1 MRFLSPKVLIISIIQ
16 IALTVILLVA
26 LARLLDPARLR
37 QLLQAA
43 DPVWLMIGFVILA
56 AQQIISAERWRLV
69 VVALS
74 APRYRMSFYLFWQ
87 GLSMLCSM
95 VLPSIIGA
103 DLVRTYVLSG
113 RTPIGTAVRI
123 VLIDRAL
130 GLLALATLVIVSVL
144 ILPRFFIAQPLL
156 LLSVAI
162 AVCGLATYLVLTRLV
177 PRLKGAQ
184 RAALAARELG
194 LDLRRTVEGSG
205 RARVILISLTLHL
218 LSVFAF
224 VSLGNAIGMPEV
236 DFVHYLAI
244 VSCALLVTI
253 IPISIGG
260 WGIRESA
267 LVIGFGLLSVEPER
281 AFTLSATFGLLVML
295 SSAVVALLGIPTF
308 FQKPIEDLVDAR

>member
-1 MRFLSPKVLIISIIQ
+1 MRFLSPKVLIISVIQ
-16 IALTVILLVA
+16 IALTVVLLVA
-26 LARLLDPARLR
+26 LARLLDPAKLR

-43 DPVWLMIGFVILA
+43 NPVWLTVGFLILT

-69 VVALS
+69 AVALS
-74 APRYRMSFYLFWQ
+74 APQYRMWFYLFWQ

-103 DLVRTYVLSG
+103 DLVRTYALSG
-113 RTPIGTAVRI
+113 RTPIGMVVRI
-123 VLIDRAL
+123 LLIDRAL
-130 GLLALATLVIVSVL
+130 GLLALATLVMVSVL
-144 ILPRFFIAQPLL
+144 VLPGFFSAQPLL

-162 AVCGLATYLVLTRLV
+162 AVCGPATYLALTRLV
-177 PRLKGAQ
+177 PRLRGTQ
-184 RAALAARELG
+184 RLVLAARELG
-194 LDLRRTVEGSG
+194 LDLKRTVEGKGST
-205 RARVILISLTLHL
+205 RVILISLSLHL

-224 VSLGNAIGMPEV
+224 LALGNAIGMPEV

-253 IPISIGG
+253 IPIYIGG

-267 LVIGFGLLSVEPER
+267 LVIGFGLVSVEPER

-295 SSAVVALLGIPTF
+295 SSAVVALLGTPTF
-308 FQKPIEDLVDAR
+308 FQKPIDDPVDAR

>member
-1 MRFLSPKVLIISIIQ
+1 MRFLSPKVLIISAIQ
-16 IALTVILLVA
+16 IALTVVLLVA
-26 LARLLDPARLR
+26 LARVLDPAKLR

-43 DPVWLMIGFVILA
+43 NPVWLTVGFIILT

-74 APRYRMSFYLFWQ
+74 APQYRMWFYLFWQ
-87 GLSMLCSM
+87 GLSMLCAM

-103 DLVRTYVLSG
+103 DLVRTYALSG
-113 RTPIGTAVRI
+113 CTPIGTVVRI

-130 GLLALATLVIVSVL
+130 GLLAHATLVMVSVL
-144 ILPRFFIAQPLL
+144 VLPGFFSAQPLL

-162 AVCGLATYLVLTRLV
+162 AVCGPATYLVLTRLV
-177 PRLKGAQ
+177 PRLRGTQ
-184 RAALAARELG
+184 RLVLAARELG
-194 LDLRRTVEGSG
+194 LDLKRTVEGKGST
-205 RARVILISLTLHL
+205 RVILISLSLHL

-224 VSLGNAIGMPEV
+224 LALGNAIGMPEV

-267 LVIGFGLLSVEPER
+267 LVIGFGLVSVEPER

-295 SSAVVALLGIPTF
+295 SSAVVALLGTPTF
-308 FQKPIEDLVDAR
+308 FQKPIEDPVDAR

>member
-1 MRFLSPKVLIISIIQ
+1 MRFLSPKVLIISVIQ
-16 IALTVILLVA
+16 IALTVVLLVA
-26 LARLLDPARLR
+26 LARLLDPAKLR

-43 DPVWLMIGFVILA
+43 NPVWLTVGFAILT

-69 VVALS
+69 AVALS
-74 APRYRMSFYLFWQ
+74 APQYRMWFYLFWQ

-103 DLVRTYVLSG
+103 DLVRTYALSG
-113 RTPIGTAVRI
+113 RTPIGMVVRI

-144 ILPRFFIAQPLL
+144 VLPGFFSAQPLL

-162 AVCGLATYLVLTRLV
+162 AVCGPATYLALTRLV
-177 PRLKGAQ
+177 PRLRGTQ
-184 RAALAARELG
+184 RLVLAARELG
-194 LDLRRTVEGSG
+194 LDLKRTVEGKGST
-205 RARVILISLTLHL
+205 RVILISLSLHL

-224 VSLGNAIGMPEV
+224 LALGNAIGMPEV

-267 LVIGFGLLSVEPER
+267 LVIGFGLVSVEPER

-308 FQKPIEDLVDAR
+308 FQKPIEDPVDAR

>member
-1 MRFLSPKVLIISIIQ
+1 MRFLSPKVLIISAIQ
-16 IALTVILLVA
+16 IALTVVLLVA
-26 LARLLDPARLR
+26 LARVLDPAKLR

-43 DPVWLMIGFVILA
+43 NPVWLTVGFIILT

-74 APRYRMSFYLFWQ
+74 APQYRMWFYLFWQ
-87 GLSMLCSM
+87 GLSMLCAM

-103 DLVRTYVLSG
+103 DLVRTYALSG
-113 RTPIGTAVRI
+113 CTPIGTVVRI

-130 GLLALATLVIVSVL
+130 GLLALATLVMVSVL
-144 ILPRFFIAQPLL
+144 VLPGFFSAQPLL

-162 AVCGLATYLVLTRLV
+162 AVCGPATYLVLTRLV
-177 PRLKGAQ
+177 PRLRGTQ
-184 RAALAARELG
+184 RLVLAARELG
-194 LDLRRTVEGSG
+194 LDLKRTVEGKGST
-205 RARVILISLTLHL
+205 RVILISLSLHL

-224 VSLGNAIGMPEV
+224 LALGNAIGMPEV

-267 LVIGFGLLSVEPER
+267 LVIGFGLVSVDPER

-295 SSAVVALLGIPTF
+295 SSAVVALLGTPTF
-308 FQKPIEDLVDAR
+308 FQKPIEDPVDAR

>member
-1 MRFLSPKVLIISIIQ
+1 MRFLSPKVLIISVIQ
-16 IALTVILLVA
+16 IALTVVLLVA
-26 LARLLDPARLR
+26 LARLLDPAKLR

-43 DPVWLMIGFVILA
+43 NPVWLTVGFLILT

-69 VVALS
+69 AVALS
-74 APRYRMSFYLFWQ
+74 APQYRMWFYLFWQ

-103 DLVRTYVLSG
+103 DLVRTYALSG
-113 RTPIGTAVRI
+113 RTPIGMVVRI

-144 ILPRFFIAQPLL
+144 VLPGFFSAQPLL

-162 AVCGLATYLVLTRLV
+162 AVCGPATYLALTRLV
-177 PRLKGAQ
+177 PRLRGTQ
-184 RAALAARELG
+184 RLVLAARELG
-194 LDLRRTVEGSG
+194 LDLRRTVEGKGS
-205 RARVILISLTLHL
+205 ARVILISLSLHL

-224 VSLGNAIGMPEV
+224 LARGNAIGMPEV

-267 LVIGFGLLSVEPER
+267 LVIGFGLVSVEPER

-295 SSAVVALLGIPTF
+295 SSAVVALLGTPTF
-308 FQKPIEDLVDAR
+308 FQKPIDDPVDAR

>member
-1 MRFLSPKVLIISIIQ
+1 MRFLSPKVLIISAIQ
-16 IALTVILLVA
+16 IALTVVLLVA
-26 LARLLDPARLR
+26 LARVLDPAKLR

-43 DPVWLMIGFVILA
+43 NPVWLTVGFIILT

-74 APRYRMSFYLFWQ
+74 APQYRMWFYLFWQ

-103 DLVRTYVLSG
+103 DLVRTYALSG
-113 RTPIGTAVRI
+113 RTPIGTVVRI

-144 ILPRFFIAQPLL
+144 VLPGFFSAQPLL

-162 AVCGLATYLVLTRLV
+162 AVCGPATYLVLTRLV
-177 PRLKGAQ
+177 PRLRGTQ
-184 RAALAARELG
+184 RLVLAARELG
-194 LDLRRTVEGSG
+194 LDLKRTVEGKGST
-205 RARVILISLTLHL
+205 RVILISLSLHL

-224 VSLGNAIGMPEV
+224 LALGNAIGMPEV

-267 LVIGFGLLSVEPER
+267 LVIGFGLVSVEPER

-295 SSAVVALLGIPTF
+295 SSAVVALLGTPTF
-308 FQKPIEDLVDAR
+308 FQKSIEDPVDAR

>member
-1 MRFLSPKVLIISIIQ
+1 MRFLSPKVLIISVIQ
-16 IALTVILLVA
+16 IALTVVLLVA
-26 LARLLDPARLR
+26 LARLLDPAKLR

-43 DPVWLMIGFVILA
+43 NPVWLTVGFLILT

-69 VVALS
+69 AVALS
-74 APRYRMSFYLFWQ
+74 APQYRMWFYLFWQ
-87 GLSMLCSM
+87 GLSMLCAM

-103 DLVRTYVLSG
+103 DLVRTYALSG
-113 RTPIGTAVRI
+113 RTPIGMVVRI

-144 ILPRFFIAQPLL
+144 VLPGFFSAQPLL

-162 AVCGLATYLVLTRLV
+162 AVCGPATYLALTRLV
-177 PRLKGAQ
+177 PRLRGTQ
-184 RAALAARELG
+184 RLVLAARELG
-194 LDLRRTVEGSG
+194 LDLKRTVEGKGST
-205 RARVILISLTLHL
+205 RVILISLSLHL

-224 VSLGNAIGMPEV
+224 LALGNAIGMPEV

-267 LVIGFGLLSVEPER
+267 LVIGFGLVSVEPER

-295 SSAVVALLGIPTF
+295 SSAVVALLGTPTF
-308 FQKPIEDLVDAR
+308 FQKPIEDPVDAR

>member
-1 MRFLSPKVLIISIIQ
+1 
-16 IALTVILLVA
+16 
-26 LARLLDPARLR
+26 
-37 QLLQAA
+37 
-43 DPVWLMIGFVILA
+43 
-56 AQQIISAERWRLV
+56 
-69 VVALS
+69 
-74 APRYRMSFYLFWQ
+74 MSFYLFWQ

-162 AVCGLATYLVLTRLV
+162 AVCGPATYLVLTRLV

>member
-1 MRFLSPKVLIISIIQ
+1 MRFLSPKVLIISVIQ
-16 IALTVILLVA
+16 IALTVVLLVA
-26 LARLLDPARLR
+26 LARLLDPAKLR

-43 DPVWLMIGFVILA
+43 NPVWLTVGFLILT

-69 VVALS
+69 AVALS
-74 APRYRMSFYLFWQ
+74 APQYRMWFYLFWQ

-103 DLVRTYVLSG
+103 DLVRTYALSG
-113 RTPIGTAVRI
+113 RTPIGMVVRI

-144 ILPRFFIAQPLL
+144 VLPSFFSAQPLL

-162 AVCGLATYLVLTRLV
+162 AVCGPATYLALTRLV
-177 PRLKGAQ
+177 PRLRGTQ
-184 RAALAARELG
+184 RLVLAARELG
-194 LDLRRTVEGSG
+194 LDLRRTVEGKGS
-205 RARVILISLTLHL
+205 ARVILISLSLHL

-224 VSLGNAIGMPEV
+224 LALGNAIGMPEV

-267 LVIGFGLLSVEPER
+267 LVIGFGLVSVEPER

-295 SSAVVALLGIPTF
+295 SSAVVALLGTPTF
-308 FQKPIEDLVDAR
+308 FQKPIDDPVDAR

>member
-1 MRFLSPKVLIISIIQ
+1 MRFLSPKVLIISAIQ
-16 IALTVILLVA
+16 IALTVVLLVA
-26 LARLLDPARLR
+26 LARVLDPAKLR

-43 DPVWLMIGFVILA
+43 NPVWLTVGFIILT
-56 AQQIISAERWRLV
+56 AQQIISTERWRLV

-74 APRYRMSFYLFWQ
+74 APQYRMWFYLFWQ
-87 GLSMLCSM
+87 GLSMLCAM

-103 DLVRTYVLSG
+103 DLVRTYALSG
-113 RTPIGTAVRI
+113 RTPIGTVVRI

-130 GLLALATLVIVSVL
+130 GLLALATLVMVSVL
-144 ILPRFFIAQPLL
+144 VLPGFFSAQPLL

-162 AVCGLATYLVLTRLV
+162 AVCGPATYLVLTRLV
-177 PRLKGAQ
+177 PRLRGTQ
-184 RAALAARELG
+184 RLVLAARELG
-194 LDLRRTVEGSG
+194 LDLKRTVEGKGST
-205 RARVILISLTLHL
+205 RVILISLSLHL

-224 VSLGNAIGMPEV
+224 LALGNAIGMPEV

-267 LVIGFGLLSVEPER
+267 LVIGFGLVSVEPER

-295 SSAVVALLGIPTF
+295 SSAVVALLGTPTF
-308 FQKPIEDLVDAR
+308 FQKPIEDPVDAR

>member
-1 MRFLSPKVLIISIIQ
+1 MRFLSPKVLIISVIQ
-16 IALTVILLVA
+16 IALTVVLLVA
-26 LARLLDPARLR
+26 LARLLDPAKLR

-43 DPVWLMIGFVILA
+43 NPVWLTVGFLILT

-69 VVALS
+69 AVALS
-74 APRYRMSFYLFWQ
+74 APQYRMWFYLFWQ

-103 DLVRTYVLSG
+103 DLVRTYALSG
-113 RTPIGTAVRI
+113 RTPIGMVVRI

-144 ILPRFFIAQPLL
+144 VLPGFFSAQPLL

-162 AVCGLATYLVLTRLV
+162 AVCGPATYLALTRLV
-177 PRLKGAQ
+177 PRLRGTQ
-184 RAALAARELG
+184 RLVLAARELG
-194 LDLRRTVEGSG
+194 LDLRRTVEGKGS
-205 RARVILISLTLHL
+205 ARVILISLSLHL

-224 VSLGNAIGMPEV
+224 LALGNAIGMPEV

-267 LVIGFGLLSVEPER
+267 LVIGFGLVSVEPER

-295 SSAVVALLGIPTF
+295 SSAVVALLGTPTF
-308 FQKPIEDLVDAR
+308 FQKPIDDPVDAR

>member
-1 MRFLSPKVLIISIIQ
+1 MRFLSPKVLIISAIQ
-16 IALTVILLVA
+16 IALTVVLLVA
-26 LARLLDPARLR
+26 LARVLDPAKLR

-43 DPVWLMIGFVILA
+43 NPVWLTVGIVILT

-69 VVALS
+69 AVALS
-74 APRYRMSFYLFWQ
+74 APQYRMWFYLFWQ

-103 DLVRTYVLSG
+103 DLVRTYALSG
-113 RTPIGTAVRI
+113 RTPIGMVVRI

-144 ILPRFFIAQPLL
+144 VLPGFFSAQPLL

-162 AVCGLATYLVLTRLV
+162 AVCGPATYLVLTRLV
-177 PRLKGAQ
+177 PRLRGTQ
-184 RAALAARELG
+184 RLVLAARELG
-194 LDLRRTVEGSG
+194 LDLKRTVEGKGST
-205 RARVILISLTLHL
+205 RVILISLSLHL

-224 VSLGNAIGMPEV
+224 LALGNAIGMPEV

-267 LVIGFGLLSVEPER
+267 LVIGFGLVSVEPER

-295 SSAVVALLGIPTF
+295 SSAVVALLGTPTF
-308 FQKPIEDLVDAR
+308 FQKPIDDPVDAR

>member
-1 MRFLSPKVLIISIIQ
+1 MRFLSPKVLIISAIQ
-16 IALTVILLVA
+16 IALTVVLLVA
-26 LARLLDPARLR
+26 LARVLDPAKLR

-43 DPVWLMIGFVILA
+43 NPVWLTVGFIILT

-74 APRYRMSFYLFWQ
+74 APQYRMWFYLFWQ
-87 GLSMLCSM
+87 GLSMLCGM

-103 DLVRTYVLSG
+103 DLVRTYALSG
-113 RTPIGTAVRI
+113 RTPIGTVVRI

-144 ILPRFFIAQPLL
+144 VLPGFFSAQPLL

-162 AVCGLATYLVLTRLV
+162 AVCGPATYLVLTRLV
-177 PRLKGAQ
+177 PRLRGTQ
-184 RAALAARELG
+184 RLVLAARELG
-194 LDLRRTVEGSG
+194 LDLKRTVEGKGST
-205 RARVILISLTLHL
+205 RVILISLSLHL

-224 VSLGNAIGMPEV
+224 LALGNAIGMPEV

-267 LVIGFGLLSVEPER
+267 LVIGFGLVSVEPER

-295 SSAVVALLGIPTF
+295 SSAVVALLGTPTF
-308 FQKPIEDLVDAR
+308 SQKSIEDPVDAR

>member
-1 MRFLSPKVLIISIIQ
+1 MRFLSPKVLIISVIQ
-16 IALTVILLVA
+16 IALTVVLLVA
-26 LARLLDPARLR
+26 LARLLDPAKLR

-43 DPVWLMIGFVILA
+43 NPVWLTVGFLILT

-69 VVALS
+69 AVALS
-74 APRYRMSFYLFWQ
+74 APQYRMWFYLFWQ

-103 DLVRTYVLSG
+103 DLVRTYALSG
-113 RTPIGTAVRI
+113 RTPIGMVVRI

-144 ILPRFFIAQPLL
+144 VLPGFFSAQPLL

-162 AVCGLATYLVLTRLV
+162 AVCGPATYLALTRLV
-177 PRLKGAQ
+177 PRLRGTQ
-184 RAALAARELG
+184 RLVLAARELG
-194 LDLRRTVEGSG
+194 LDLRRTVEGKGS
-205 RARVILISLTLHL
+205 ARVILISLSLHL

-224 VSLGNAIGMPEV
+224 LALGNAIGMPEV

-267 LVIGFGLLSVEPER
+267 LVIGFGLVSVEPER

-295 SSAVVALLGIPTF
+295 SSAVVALLGTPTV
-308 FQKPIEDLVDAR
+308 FQKPIDDPVDAR

>member
-1 MRFLSPKVLIISIIQ
+1 MRFLSPKVLIISAIQ
-16 IALTVILLVA
+16 IALTVVLLVA
-26 LARLLDPARLR
+26 LARVLDPAKLR

-43 DPVWLMIGFVILA
+43 NPVWLTVGFIILI

-74 APRYRMSFYLFWQ
+74 APQYRMWFYLFWQ
-87 GLSMLCSM
+87 GLSMLCAM

-103 DLVRTYVLSG
+103 DLVRTYALSG
-113 RTPIGTAVRI
+113 CTPIGTVVRI

-130 GLLALATLVIVSVL
+130 GLLALATLVMVSVL
-144 ILPRFFIAQPLL
+144 VLPGFFSAQPLL

-162 AVCGLATYLVLTRLV
+162 AVCGPATYLVLTRLV
-177 PRLKGAQ
+177 PRLRGTQ
-184 RAALAARELG
+184 RLVLAARELG
-194 LDLRRTVEGSG
+194 LDLKRTVEGKGST
-205 RARVILISLTLHL
+205 RVILISLSLHL

-224 VSLGNAIGMPEV
+224 LALGNAIGMPEV

-267 LVIGFGLLSVEPER
+267 LVIGFGLVSVEPER

-295 SSAVVALLGIPTF
+295 SSAVVALLGTPTF
-308 FQKPIEDLVDAR
+308 FQKPIEDPVDAR

>member
-1 MRFLSPKVLIISIIQ
+1 MRFLSPKVLIISAIQ
-16 IALTVILLVA
+16 IALTVVLLVA
-26 LARLLDPARLR
+26 LARVLDPAKLR

-43 DPVWLMIGFVILA
+43 NPVWLTVGFIILT

-74 APRYRMSFYLFWQ
+74 APQYRMWFYLFWQ
-87 GLSMLCSM
+87 GLSMLCGM

-103 DLVRTYVLSG
+103 DLVRTYALSG
-113 RTPIGTAVRI
+113 RTPIGPVVRI

-130 GLLALATLVIVSVL
+130 GLLALATLVMVSVL
-144 ILPRFFIAQPLL
+144 VLPGFFSAQPLL

-162 AVCGLATYLVLTRLV
+162 AVCGPATYLVLTRLV
-177 PRLKGAQ
+177 PRLRGTQ
-184 RAALAARELG
+184 RLVLAARELG
-194 LDLRRTVEGSG
+194 LDLKRTVEGKGST
-205 RARVILISLTLHL
+205 RVILISLSLHL

-224 VSLGNAIGMPEV
+224 LALGNAIGMPEV

-267 LVIGFGLLSVEPER
+267 LVIGFGLVSVEPER
-281 AFTLSATFGLLVML
+281 AFTLSAPFGLLVML
-295 SSAVVALLGIPTF
+295 SSAVVALLGTPTF
-308 FQKPIEDLVDAR
+308 FQKPIEDPVDAR

>member
-1 MRFLSPKVLIISIIQ
+1 MRFLSPKVLIISAIQ

-26 LARLLDPARLR
+26 LARLLDPAKLR

-43 DPVWLMIGFVILA
+43 NPVWLTVGFIILT

-74 APRYRMSFYLFWQ
+74 APQYRMWFYLFWQ

-103 DLVRTYVLSG
+103 DLVRTYALSG
-113 RTPIGTAVRI
+113 RTPIGTVVRI

-144 ILPRFFIAQPLL
+144 ILPRFFNAQPLL

-162 AVCGLATYLVLTRLV
+162 AVCGPATYLVLTRLV
-177 PRLKGAQ
+177 PRLKGSQ
-184 RAALAARELG
+184 RLVLAARELG
-194 LDLRRTVEGSG
+194 LDLKRTVEGKGST
-205 RARVILISLTLHL
+205 RVILISLSLHL

-224 VSLGNAIGMPEV
+224 LALGNAIGMPEV

-267 LVIGFGLLSVEPER
+267 LVIGFGLVSVEPER

>member
-1 MRFLSPKVLIISIIQ
+1 MRFLSPKILIISVIQ
-16 IALTVILLVA
+16 IALTVVLLVA
-26 LARLLDPARLR
+26 LARLLDPAKLR

-43 DPVWLMIGFVILA
+43 NPVWLTVGIVILT

-69 VVALS
+69 AIALS
-74 APRYRMSFYLFWQ
+74 APQYRMWFYLFWQ

-103 DLVRTYVLSG
+103 DLVRTYALSG
-113 RTPIGTAVRI
+113 RTPIGTVVRI

-144 ILPRFFIAQPLL
+144 VLPGFFSAQPLL

-162 AVCGLATYLVLTRLV
+162 AVCGPATYLVLTRLV
-177 PRLKGAQ
+177 PGLRGTQRLV
-184 RAALAARELG
+184 LAARELG
-194 LDLRRTVEGSG
+194 LDLKRTVEGKGST
-205 RARVILISLTLHL
+205 RVILISLSLHL

-224 VSLGNAIGMPEV
+224 LALGNAIGMPEV

-267 LVIGFGLLSVEPER
+267 LVIGFGLVSVEPER

-308 FQKPIEDLVDAR
+308 FQKPIEDPVDAR

>member
-1 MRFLSPKVLIISIIQ
+1 MRFLSPKVLIISAIQ
-16 IALTVILLVA
+16 IALTVVLLVA
-26 LARLLDPARLR
+26 LARVLDPAKLR

-43 DPVWLMIGFVILA
+43 NPVWLTVGFIILT

-69 VVALS
+69 AVALS
-74 APRYRMSFYLFWQ
+74 APQYRMWFYLFWQ

-103 DLVRTYVLSG
+103 DLVRTYALSG
-113 RTPIGTAVRI
+113 RTPIGTVVRI

-130 GLLALATLVIVSVL
+130 GLLALATLVMVSVL
-144 ILPRFFIAQPLL
+144 VLPGFFSAQPLL

-162 AVCGLATYLVLTRLV
+162 AVCGPATYLVLTRLV
-177 PRLKGAQ
+177 PRLRGTQ
-184 RAALAARELG
+184 RLVLAARELG
-194 LDLRRTVEGSG
+194 LDLKRTVEGKGST
-205 RARVILISLTLHL
+205 RVILISLSLHL

-224 VSLGNAIGMPEV
+224 LALGNAIGMPEV

-267 LVIGFGLLSVEPER
+267 LVIGFGLVSVEPER

-295 SSAVVALLGIPTF
+295 SSAVVALLGTPTF
-308 FQKPIEDLVDAR
+308 FQKPIEDPVDAR

>member
-1 MRFLSPKVLIISIIQ
+1 MRFLSPKILIISVIQ
-16 IALTVILLVA
+16 IALTVVLLVA
-26 LARLLDPARLR
+26 LARLLDPAKLR

-43 DPVWLMIGFVILA
+43 NPVWLTVGFLILT

-69 VVALS
+69 AVALS
-74 APRYRMSFYLFWQ
+74 APQYRMWFYLFWQ

-103 DLVRTYVLSG
+103 DLVRTYALSG
-113 RTPIGTAVRI
+113 RTPIGMVVRI

-144 ILPRFFIAQPLL
+144 VLPGFFSAQPLL

-162 AVCGLATYLVLTRLV
+162 AVCGPATYLALTRLV
-177 PRLKGAQ
+177 PRLRGTQ
-184 RAALAARELG
+184 RLVLAARELG
-194 LDLRRTVEGSG
+194 LDLRRTVEGKGS
-205 RARVILISLTLHL
+205 ARVILISLSLHL

-224 VSLGNAIGMPEV
+224 LALGNAIGMPEV

-267 LVIGFGLLSVEPER
+267 LVIGFGLVSVEPER

-295 SSAVVALLGIPTF
+295 SSAVVALLGTPTF
-308 FQKPIEDLVDAR
+308 FQKPIDDPVDAR

>member
-1 MRFLSPKVLIISIIQ
+1 
-16 IALTVILLVA
+16 LTVVLLVA
-26 LARLLDPARLR
+26 LARLLDPAKLR

-43 DPVWLMIGFVILA
+43 NPVWLTVGFLILT

-69 VVALS
+69 AVALS
-74 APRYRMSFYLFWQ
+74 APQYRMWFYLFWQ

-103 DLVRTYVLSG
+103 DLVRTYALSG
-113 RTPIGTAVRI
+113 RTPIGMVVRI

-144 ILPRFFIAQPLL
+144 VLPGFFSAQPLL

-162 AVCGLATYLVLTRLV
+162 AVCGPATYLALTRLV
-177 PRLKGAQ
+177 PRLRGTQ
-184 RAALAARELG
+184 RLVLAARELG
-194 LDLRRTVEGSG
+194 LDLRRTVEGKGS
-205 RARVILISLTLHL
+205 ARVILISLSLHL

-224 VSLGNAIGMPEV
+224 LALGNAIGMPEV

-267 LVIGFGLLSVEPER
+267 LVIGFGLVSVEPER

-295 SSAVVALLGIPTF
+295 SSAVVALLGTPTF
-308 FQKPIEDLVDAR
+308 FQKPIDDPVDAR

>member
-1 MRFLSPKVLIISIIQ
+1 MRFLSPKVLIISAIQ
-16 IALTVILLVA
+16 IALTVVLLVA
-26 LARLLDPARLR
+26 LARLLDPAKLR

-43 DPVWLMIGFVILA
+43 NPVWLTVGFLILT

-74 APRYRMSFYLFWQ
+74 APQYRMWFYLFWQ

-103 DLVRTYVLSG
+103 DLVRTYALSG
-113 RTPIGTAVRI
+113 RTPIGMVVRI

-144 ILPRFFIAQPLL
+144 VLPGFFSAQPLL

-162 AVCGLATYLVLTRLV
+162 AVCGPATYLALTRLV
-177 PRLKGAQ
+177 PRLRGTQ
-184 RAALAARELG
+184 RLVLAARELG
-194 LDLRRTVEGSG
+194 LDLRRTVEGKGS
-205 RARVILISLTLHL
+205 ARVILISLSLHL

-224 VSLGNAIGMPEV
+224 LALGNAIGMPEV

-267 LVIGFGLLSVEPER
+267 LVIGFGLVSVEPER

-295 SSAVVALLGIPTF
+295 SSAVVALLGTPTF
-308 FQKPIEDLVDAR
+308 FQKPIDDPVDAR

>member
-1 MRFLSPKVLIISIIQ
+1 MRFLSPKVLIISVIQ
-16 IALTVILLVA
+16 IALTVVLLVA
-26 LARLLDPARLR
+26 LARLLDPAKLR

-43 DPVWLMIGFVILA
+43 NPVWLTVGFLILT

-69 VVALS
+69 AVALS
-74 APRYRMSFYLFWQ
+74 APQYRMWFYLFWQ

-103 DLVRTYVLSG
+103 DLVRTYALSG
-113 RTPIGTAVRI
+113 RTPIGMVVRI
-123 VLIDRAL
+123 LLIDRAL

-144 ILPRFFIAQPLL
+144 VLPGFFSAQPLL

-162 AVCGLATYLVLTRLV
+162 AVCGPATYLALTRLV
-177 PRLKGAQ
+177 PRLRGTQ
-184 RAALAARELG
+184 RLVLAARELG
-194 LDLRRTVEGSG
+194 LDLKRTVEGKGST
-205 RARVILISLTLHL
+205 RVILISLSLHL

-224 VSLGNAIGMPEV
+224 LALGNAIGMPEV

-267 LVIGFGLLSVEPER
+267 LVIGFGLVSVEPER

-295 SSAVVALLGIPTF
+295 SSAVVALLGTPTF
-308 FQKPIEDLVDAR
+308 FQKPIEDPVDAR

>member
-1 MRFLSPKVLIISIIQ
+1 MRFLSPKVLIISAIQ
-16 IALTVILLVA
+16 IALTVVLLVA
-26 LARLLDPARLR
+26 LARVLDPAKLR

-43 DPVWLMIGFVILA
+43 NPVWLTVGFIILT

-74 APRYRMSFYLFWQ
+74 APQYRMWFYLFWQ
-87 GLSMLCSM
+87 GLSMLCAM

-103 DLVRTYVLSG
+103 DLVRTYALSG
-113 RTPIGTAVRI
+113 RTPIGTVVRI

-130 GLLALATLVIVSVL
+130 GLLALATLVMVSVL
-144 ILPRFFIAQPLL
+144 VLPGFFSAQPLL

-162 AVCGLATYLVLTRLV
+162 AVCGPATYLVLTRLV
-177 PRLKGAQ
+177 PRLRGTQ
-184 RAALAARELG
+184 RLVLAARELG
-194 LDLRRTVEGSG
+194 LDLKRTVEGKGST
-205 RARVILISLTLHL
+205 RVILISLSLHL

-224 VSLGNAIGMPEV
+224 LALGNAIGMPEV

-267 LVIGFGLLSVEPER
+267 LVIGFGLVSVEPER

-295 SSAVVALLGIPTF
+295 SSAVVALLGTPTF
-308 FQKPIEDLVDAR
+308 FQKPIDDPVDAR

>member
-74 APRYRMSFYLFWQ
+74 APQYRMSFYLFWQ

-103 DLVRTYVLSG
+103 DLVRTYALSR

-156 LLSVAI
+156 LSVAI
-162 AVCGLATYLVLTRLV
+162 AVCGPATYLVLTRLV

>member
-1 MRFLSPKVLIISIIQ
+1 MRFLSPKVLIISAIQ
-16 IALTVILLVA
+16 IALTVVLLVA
-26 LARLLDPARLR
+26 LARVLDPAKLR

-43 DPVWLMIGFVILA
+43 NPVWLTVGFIILT

-74 APRYRMSFYLFWQ
+74 APQYRMWFYLFWQ

-103 DLVRTYVLSG
+103 DLVRTYALSG
-113 RTPIGTAVRI
+113 RTPIGTVVRI

-144 ILPRFFIAQPLL
+144 VLPGFFSAQPLL

-162 AVCGLATYLVLTRLV
+162 AVCGPATYLVLTRLV
-177 PRLKGAQ
+177 PRLRGTQ
-184 RAALAARELG
+184 RLVLAARELG
-194 LDLRRTVEGSG
+194 LDLKRTVEGKGST
-205 RARVILISLTLHL
+205 RVILISLSLHL

-224 VSLGNAIGMPEV
+224 LALGNAIGMPEV

-267 LVIGFGLLSVEPER
+267 LVIGFGLVSVEPER

-308 FQKPIEDLVDAR
+308 FQKPIEDPVDAR

>member
-1 MRFLSPKVLIISIIQ
+1 MRFLSPKVLIISAIQ
-16 IALTVILLVA
+16 IALTVVLLVA
-26 LARLLDPARLR
+26 LARVLDPAKLR

-43 DPVWLMIGFVILA
+43 NPVWLTVGFIILT

-74 APRYRMSFYLFWQ
+74 APQYRMWFYLFWQ
-87 GLSMLCSM
+87 GLSMLCAM

-103 DLVRTYVLSG
+103 DLVRTYALSG
-113 RTPIGTAVRI
+113 RTPIGTVVRI

-144 ILPRFFIAQPLL
+144 VLPGFFSAQPLL

-162 AVCGLATYLVLTRLV
+162 AVCGPATYLVLTRLV
-177 PRLKGAQ
+177 PRLRGTQ
-184 RAALAARELG
+184 RLVLAARELG
-194 LDLRRTVEGSG
+194 LDLKRTVEGKGST
-205 RARVILISLTLHL
+205 RVILISLSLHL

-224 VSLGNAIGMPEV
+224 LALGNAIGMPEV

-267 LVIGFGLLSVEPER
+267 LVIGFGLVSVEPER

-295 SSAVVALLGIPTF
+295 SSAVVALLGTPTF
-308 FQKPIEDLVDAR
+308 FQKPIEDPVDAR

>member
-1 MRFLSPKVLIISIIQ
+1 MRFLSPKVLIISAIQ

-26 LARLLDPARLR
+26 LARLLDPAKLR

-43 DPVWLMIGFVILA
+43 NPVWLTVGFIILT

-74 APRYRMSFYLFWQ
+74 APQYRMWFYLFWQ

-103 DLVRTYVLSG
+103 DLVRTYALSG
-113 RTPIGTAVRI
+113 CTPIGTVVRI

-144 ILPRFFIAQPLL
+144 ILPRFFNAQPLL

-162 AVCGLATYLVLTRLV
+162 AICGPATYLVLTRLV
-177 PRLKGAQ
+177 PRLKGSH
-184 RAALAARELG
+184 RLVLAARELG
-194 LDLRRTVEGSG
+194 LDLKRTVEGKGS
-205 RARVILISLTLHL
+205 ARVILISLSLHL

-224 VSLGNAIGMPEV
+224 LALGNAIGMPEV

-267 LVIGFGLLSVEPER
+267 LVIGFGLVSVEPER

-308 FQKPIEDLVDAR
+308 FQKPIEDLVDAE

>member
-1 MRFLSPKVLIISIIQ
+1 MRFLSPKVLIISAIQ
-16 IALTVILLVA
+16 IALTVVLLVA
-26 LARLLDPARLR
+26 LARVLDPAKLR

-43 DPVWLMIGFVILA
+43 NPVWLTVGFIILTT
-56 AQQIISAERWRLV
+56 QQIISAERWRLV

-74 APRYRMSFYLFWQ
+74 APQYRMWFYLFWQ

-103 DLVRTYVLSG
+103 DLVRTYALSG
-113 RTPIGTAVRI
+113 RTPIGTVVRI

-130 GLLALATLVIVSVL
+130 GLLALATLVMVSVL
-144 ILPRFFIAQPLL
+144 VLPGFFSAQPLL

-162 AVCGLATYLVLTRLV
+162 AVCGPATYLVLTRLV
-177 PRLKGAQ
+177 PRLRGTQ
-184 RAALAARELG
+184 RLVLAARELG
-194 LDLRRTVEGSG
+194 LDLKRTVEGKGST
-205 RARVILISLTLHL
+205 RVILISLSLHL

-224 VSLGNAIGMPEV
+224 LALGNAIGMPEV

-267 LVIGFGLLSVEPER
+267 LVIGFGLVSVEPER

-295 SSAVVALLGIPTF
+295 SSAVVALLGTPTF
-308 FQKPIEDLVDAR
+308 FQKPIEDPVDAR

>member
-1 MRFLSPKVLIISIIQ
+1 MRFLSPKVLIISAIQ
-16 IALTVILLVA
+16 IALTVVLLVA
-26 LARLLDPARLR
+26 LARLLDPAKLR

-43 DPVWLMIGFVILA
+43 NPVWLTVGFLILT

-69 VVALS
+69 AVALS
-74 APRYRMSFYLFWQ
+74 APQYRMWFYLFWQ
-87 GLSMLCSM
+87 GLSMLCAM

-103 DLVRTYVLSG
+103 DLVRTYALSG
-113 RTPIGTAVRI
+113 RTPIGTVVRI

-130 GLLALATLVIVSVL
+130 GLLALATLVMVSVL
-144 ILPRFFIAQPLL
+144 VLPGFFSAQPLL

-162 AVCGLATYLVLTRLV
+162 AVCGPATYLVLTRLV
-177 PRLKGAQ
+177 PRLRGTQ
-184 RAALAARELG
+184 RLVLAARELG
-194 LDLRRTVEGSG
+194 LDLKRTVEGKGST
-205 RARVILISLTLHL
+205 RVILISLSLHL

-224 VSLGNAIGMPEV
+224 LALGNAIGMPEV

-267 LVIGFGLLSVEPER
+267 LVIGFGLVSVEPER

-295 SSAVVALLGIPTF
+295 SSAVVALLGTPTF
-308 FQKPIEDLVDAR
+308 FQKPIDDPVNAR

>member
-1 MRFLSPKVLIISIIQ
+1 MRFLSPKVLIISAIQ
-16 IALTVILLVA
+16 IALTVVLLVA
-26 LARLLDPARLR
+26 LARVLDPAKLR

-43 DPVWLMIGFVILA
+43 NPVWLTVGFIILT

-74 APRYRMSFYLFWQ
+74 APQYRMWFYLFWQ
-87 GLSMLCSM
+87 GLSMLCAM

-103 DLVRTYVLSG
+103 DLVRTYALSG
-113 RTPIGTAVRI
+113 RTPIGTVVRI

-144 ILPRFFIAQPLL
+144 VLPGFFSAQPLL

-162 AVCGLATYLVLTRLV
+162 AVCGPATYLVLTRLV
-177 PRLKGAQ
+177 PRLKGTQ
-184 RAALAARELG
+184 RLVLAARELG
-194 LDLRRTVEGSG
+194 LDLRRTVEGKGS
-205 RARVILISLTLHL
+205 ARVILISLSLHL

-224 VSLGNAIGMPEV
+224 LALGNAIGMPEV

-267 LVIGFGLLSVEPER
+267 LVIGFGLVSVEPER

-295 SSAVVALLGIPTF
+295 SSAVVALLGTPTF
-308 FQKPIEDLVDAR
+308 FQKPIEDPVDAR

>member
-1 MRFLSPKVLIISIIQ
+1 MRFLTPKVLIISVVQ

-26 LARLLDPARLR
+26 LVRLLDPAKLR

-43 DPVWLMIGFVILA
+43 NPVWLTVGFVILVT
-56 AQQIISAERWRLV
+56 QQIISAERWRLV

-74 APRYRMSFYLFWQ
+74 APQYRMSFYLFWQ

-103 DLVRTYVLSG
+103 DLVRTYALSG
-113 RTPIGTAVRI
+113 RTPIGTVVRI

-144 ILPRFFIAQPLL
+144 ILPRFFVGQPLL

-162 AVCGLATYLVLTRLV
+162 AVCGPATYLVLTRLV
-177 PRLKGAQ
+177 PRLKGSQ
-184 RAALAARELG
+184 RLVLAAGQLG
-194 LDLRRTVEGSG
+194 LDLRRTVEGAGS
-205 RARVILISLTLHL
+205 ARVILISLSLHL

-224 VSLGNAIGMPEV
+224 LALGNAIGMPEV
-236 DFVHYLAI
+236 DLVHYLAI

>member
-1 MRFLSPKVLIISIIQ
+1 MRFLSPKVLIISAIQ
-16 IALTVILLVA
+16 IALTVVLLVA
-26 LARLLDPARLR
+26 LARVLDPAKLR

-43 DPVWLMIGFVILA
+43 NPVWLTVGFIILT

-69 VVALS
+69 AVALS
-74 APRYRMSFYLFWQ
+74 APQYRMWFYLFWQ

-103 DLVRTYVLSG
+103 DLVRTYALSG
-113 RTPIGTAVRI
+113 RTPIGMVVRI

-144 ILPRFFIAQPLL
+144 VLPGFFSAQPLL

-162 AVCGLATYLVLTRLV
+162 AVCGPATYLVLTRLV
-177 PRLKGAQ
+177 PRLKGTQ
-184 RAALAARELG
+184 RLVLAARELG
-194 LDLRRTVEGSG
+194 LDLKRTVEGKGST
-205 RARVILISLTLHL
+205 RVILISLSLHL

-224 VSLGNAIGMPEV
+224 LALGNAIGMPEV

-267 LVIGFGLLSVEPER
+267 LVIGFGLVSVEPER

-308 FQKPIEDLVDAR
+308 FQKPIEDPVDAR

>member
-1 MRFLSPKVLIISIIQ
+1 MRFLSPKVLIISAIQ
-16 IALTVILLVA
+16 IALTVVLLVA
-26 LARLLDPARLR
+26 LARVLDPAKLR

-43 DPVWLMIGFVILA
+43 NPVWLTVGFIILT

-74 APRYRMSFYLFWQ
+74 APQYRMWFYLFWQ
-87 GLSMLCSM
+87 GLSMLCAM

-103 DLVRTYVLSG
+103 DLVRTYALSG
-113 RTPIGTAVRI
+113 RTPIGTVVRI

-130 GLLALATLVIVSVL
+130 GLLALATLVMVSVL
-144 ILPRFFIAQPLL
+144 VLPGFFSAQPLL

-162 AVCGLATYLVLTRLV
+162 AVCGPATYLVLTRLV
-177 PRLKGAQ
+177 PRLRGTQ
-184 RAALAARELG
+184 RLVLAARELG
-194 LDLRRTVEGSG
+194 LDLKRTVEGKGST
-205 RARVILISLTLHL
+205 RVILISLSLHL

-224 VSLGNAIGMPEV
+224 LALGNAIGMPEV

-267 LVIGFGLLSVEPER
+267 LVIGFGLVSVEPER

-295 SSAVVALLGIPTF
+295 SSAVVALLGTPTF
-308 FQKPIEDLVDAR
+308 FQKSIEDPVDAR